1 MPCLGKD
8 MIKNILK
15 AYPKTYAAIT
25 LFTQMIG
32 TSKSNQRLFSLAKVN
47 NIALSAL

>member
-1 MPCLGKD
+1 MSCLGKD

-32 TSKSNQRLFSLAKVN
+32 TSKSNQRLFSLTKVN